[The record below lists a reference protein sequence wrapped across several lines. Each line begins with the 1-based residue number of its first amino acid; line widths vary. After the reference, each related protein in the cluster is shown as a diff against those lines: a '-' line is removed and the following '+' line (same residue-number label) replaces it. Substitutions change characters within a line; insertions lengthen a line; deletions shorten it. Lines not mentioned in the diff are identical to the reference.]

1 MKNFI
6 FYLKETIKETVDV
19 IKDNIY
25 FIFSLFYIFLSFA
38 YISLLCNE
46 NIKKINNNEIISL
59 KASRNKV
66 LGEWFLIFTYEQYLD
81 FLNKDYSNIV
91 Y

>member
-6 FYLKETIKETVDV
+6 FYLKETIKETVDF

-25 FIFSLFYIFLSFA
+25 FNFSLFYIFLSFA

-46 NIKKINNNEIISL
+46 NIIFLLLIIPNYFIIMTLLKMALMKIE
-59 KASRNKV
+59 
-66 LGEWFLIFTYEQYLD
+66 E
-81 FLNKDYSNIV
+81 
-91 Y
+91 

>member
-46 NIKKINNNEIISL
+46 NIIFLLLIIPNYFIIMTLLKMALKKIE
-59 KASRNKV
+59 
-66 LGEWFLIFTYEQYLD
+66 E
-81 FLNKDYSNIV
+81 
-91 Y
+91 

>member
-19 IKDNIY
+19 IKDNIC
-25 FIFSLFYIFLSFA
+25 FNFSLFYIFLSFA

-46 NIKKINNNEIISL
+46 NIIFLLLIIPNYFIIMTLLKMALIKIE
-59 KASRNKV
+59 
-66 LGEWFLIFTYEQYLD
+66 E
-81 FLNKDYSNIV
+81 
-91 Y
+91 

>member
-25 FIFSLFYIFLSFA
+25 FNFSLFYIFLSFA

-46 NIKKINNNEIISL
+46 NIIFLLLIIPNYFIIMTLLKMALKKIE
-59 KASRNKV
+59 
-66 LGEWFLIFTYEQYLD
+66 E
-81 FLNKDYSNIV
+81 
-91 Y
+91 